1 MYDKLISIVLP
12 TFNRKEYLK
21 LTLDCFLDQVNRNA
35 NDISFCV
42 CNNASTDGTDSF
54 LEKYNLKN
62 KNVGFVNFTEHVDV
76 GYSISRA
83 NDLANGKYILMWGD
97 DDIPNPY
104 LLDVLL
110 KIVKEHSDVGLVH
123 YNRLVGYDDNID
135 CINKLTVN
143 DRNTS
148 CSIEFFN
155 TINDFLVEHA
165 LDITFLSS
173 FIFKNDLWKRNR
185 GEVITSSHFGY
196 EFLGKILHGFMLDKI
211 CYIPFPL
218 CIQRKPYNRPWM
230 SKSPYYR
237 FIGIPNMYADFEKW
251 GLIKSA
257 QELWSSQGN
266 RNREFFSIMSQTS
279 IFKNEYRPIYKD
291 MLKSQSTIVRKLW
304 TLIFIFLFPGWIYKF
319 VRKRVFSNS

>member
-1 MYDKLISIVLP
+1 M
-12 TFNRKEYLK
+12 
-21 LTLDCFLDQVNRNA
+21 
-35 NDISFCV
+35 
-42 CNNASTDGTDSF
+42 
-54 LEKYNLKN
+54 
-62 KNVGFVNFTEHVDV
+62 
-76 GYSISRA
+76 
-83 NDLANGKYILMWGD
+83 
-97 DDIPNPY
+97 
-104 LLDVLL
+104 
-110 KIVKEHSDVGLVH
+110 GLVH

-135 CINKLTVN
+135 CINKLLVN

-185 GEVITSSHFGY
+185 GKVITSSHFGY
-196 EFLGKILHGFMLDKI
+196 EFLGKILHGFMFDKI
-211 CYIPFPL
+211 CYIPYPL

-230 SKSPYYR
+230 SRSPYYR

-257 QELWSSQGN
+257 RELWSSQGN

-279 IFKNEYRPIYKD
+279 IFKSEYRPIYKD
-291 MLKSQSTIVRKLW
+291 MLKSQSTISRKLW